1 MEREVLQI
9 LIAADTLMLLKP
21 TCQALQKLGVN
32 LTRRFISVVSTQV
45 QMDVY
50 SFFKWIFVH
59 LVPSA
64 CREKSLIEADT

>member
-1 MEREVLQI
+1 MPQI
-9 LIAADTLMLLKP
+9 LITADTLMLLKP
-21 TCQALQKLGVN
+21 TCQALQKLGVD
-32 LTRRFISVVSTQV
+32 LTRRFMSVVSTQV

-50 SFFKWIFVH
+50 SSFKKWIFLH